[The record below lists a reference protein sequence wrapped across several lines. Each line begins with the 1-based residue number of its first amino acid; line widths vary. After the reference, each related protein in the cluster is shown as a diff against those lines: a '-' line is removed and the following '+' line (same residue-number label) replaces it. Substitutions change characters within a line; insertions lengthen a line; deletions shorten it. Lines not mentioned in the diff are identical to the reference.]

1 VPRRRARWGVAD
13 PVRDPQPLIYQLD
26 MTSPQGV
33 FLAGGFGVRDGDVIL
48 VTEAPY
54 AQWRKVTSAFFG
66 AVGTAAQIE
75 QLGN

>member
-1 VPRRRARWGVAD
+1 
-13 PVRDPQPLIYQLD
+13 

-75 QLGN
+75 RLGD